1 MIRLTPS
8 GVPTTLVLVNCYQVG
23 VPGLGP
29 GGVPRE
35 SHYGH
40 WMEQGGTLEAS
51 SSSPFLLTSTLA
63 NLDYLLGQKPGFLS
77 GPPLPILEIEES
89 VGCPG
94 PFPKPFGQGRSQWH
108 LCNNV
113 CHSPICHR
121 NWRMHFILGV
131 SRGSPHPPFLL
142 FLRFSSPGLLSSRVT
157 SQAHKSHQAISALH
171 RHHPLWL
178 RGRVNVAGR

>member
-1 MIRLTPS
+1 MQRLLGGWGPPLPKAPSSVVGLGAPCTLGLDLQVIRLTPS

-35 SHYGH
+35 PHHGH

-51 SSSPFLLTSTLA
+51 SSSPFLLTPTLA

-77 GPPLPILEIEES
+77 GPPLPILEIGES

-94 PFPKPFGQGRSQWH
+94 PFPKPFGQGRSQRH

-113 CHSPICHR
+113 CVTLPSATGTGECT
-121 NWRMHFILGV
+121 
-131 SRGSPHPPFLL
+131 L
-142 FLRFSSPGLLSSRVT
+142 FWG
-157 SQAHKSHQAISALH
+157 
-171 RHHPLWL
+171 
-178 RGRVNVAGR
+178 